1 MFKKILNYLINSK
14 GMSELYVWR
23 MCEKYEKSIFSII
36 SLILS
41 IVLVPVVGI
50 IVYCYIPDIE
60 IVGKFL
66 IAFYILILFYF
77 FLSYIVDYSALY
89 VWEKYYDEKG
99 NLKTHY
105 VRKSN
110 PTQFDYIKAYTKGII
125 VGALIYI
132 IPLLPLLLY
141 LYLHGREEAFPFPTF
156 YLIPLVIYYGV
167 IFKLRKEIPPYT
179 EWFLQYA
186 HNNFD
191 ELLSLDCYWG
201 LSDVDIKIQKE
212 NLKRYSS
219 FQNISI
225 ITRLVAPFWGLICI
239 VFSLSF
245 VPLITNET
253 SSEVNNEVEYVE
265 DMSNAFPS
273 ESVNVS
279 DVQDPVVETN
289 ETTIIGDEEVIAE
302 QSVESEDVQ
311 EMAETESYGDV
322 GDTELLEDE
331 IDIIEVVPEVEVAPE
346 DNTVYSSSDL
356 DERAVFSC
364 GDGSIVA
371 LNSYVEAKIAAN
383 EKIMSLCRSKSRSRI
398 QMQFVLYKDRSI
410 EILDLV
416 SELSSIEDDLKEIIE
431 SAGVESVAL
440 KDGKDVNSKCWL
452 ILDIDI

>member
-1 MFKKILNYLINSK
+1 MFKKIFNYLINSK
-14 GMSELYVWR
+14 GMSELYVWS
-23 MCEKYEKSIFSII
+23 MCEKYEKRIFSII
-36 SLILS
+36 SLVLS
-41 IVLVPVVGI
+41 IVLALIVGI

-99 NLKTHY
+99 DLKTHY

-110 PTQFDYIKAYTKGII
+110 PTQGDYLKAYIKGKI

-132 IPLLPLLLY
+132 IPLLPIILY
-141 LYLHGREEAFPFPTF
+141 VYLNSLGTEEFPFPAF
-156 YLIPLVIYYGV
+156 YLISLVLYYGV

-201 LSDVDIKIQKE
+201 LSDADIKIQKE
-212 NLKRYSS
+212 NIKRYSS

-225 ITRLVAPFWGLICI
+225 LTRLMAPFFGLICI
-239 VFSLSF
+239 VFSLLF
-245 VPLITNET
+245 VPLMNET
-253 SSEVNNEVEYVE
+253 SSEVNNEVELVE
-265 DMSNAFPS
+265 DTDKDFPS
-273 ESVNVS
+273 ESVNIS
-279 DVQDPVVETN
+279 DVQDPIVETN
-289 ETTIIGDEEVIAE
+289 ETTIIVDEEVVA
-302 QSVESEDVQ
+302 SVESEDVQ
-311 EMAETESYGDV
+311 EIVETESYGDV
-322 GDTELLEDE
+322 GDTELVEDE
-331 IDIIEVVPEVEVAPE
+331 IDIIEIIPE
-346 DNTVYSSSDL
+346 DNTIYSNSDL

-364 GDGSIVA
+364 GNGSIVA
-371 LNSYVEAKIAAN
+371 LNSYVEAKIAEN
-383 EKIMSLCRSKSRSRI
+383 EKIMNLCRSKSRNRI

-416 SELSSIEDDLKEIIE
+416 SELSSIEDDLKEIIK

-440 KDGKDVNSKCWL
+440 KDGKDVNSKCSL
-452 ILDIDI
+452 ILDIDIY

>member
-1 MFKKILNYLINSK
+1 MFKNILNYLINSK

-23 MCEKYEKSIFSII
+23 MCEKYEKTIFSII
-36 SLILS
+36 SLVLS
-41 IVLVPVVGI
+41 IVLALVVGI
-50 IVYCYIPDIE
+50 MVYCYIPDIE
-60 IVGKFL
+60 MVGKFL

-110 PTQFDYIKAYTKGII
+110 PTQGDYIKAYIKGII

-141 LYLHGREEAFPFPTF
+141 VYLLGTEEPLPFPKF
-156 YLIPLVIYYGV
+156 YLISLVIYYVV
-167 IFKLRKEIPPYT
+167 IIKLRKEIPPYT

-186 HNNFD
+186 HNNFE

-225 ITRLVAPFWGLICI
+225 LTRLVAPFWGLICI
-239 VFSLSF
+239 VYSLSF
-245 VPLITNET
+245 VPLMNKT
-253 SSEVNNEVEYVE
+253 SSEVNSEVEYVE
-265 DMSNAFPS
+265 DMSNVSPS
-273 ESVNVS
+273 ESVNIS
-279 DVQDPVVETN
+279 DVQNPVVETN
-289 ETTIIGDEEVIAE
+289 ENTIIVDEEVIAE

-311 EMAETESYGDV
+311 EMTETESYGDV

-331 IDIIEVVPEVEVAPE
+331 IDIIEIIPE
-346 DNTVYSSSDL
+346 DNTVYSNSDL

-364 GDGSIVA
+364 GNGSIVA

-383 EKIMSLCRSKSRSRI
+383 EKIMSLCRSKSRNRI
-398 QMQFVLYKDRSI
+398 QIQFVLYKDRSI

-416 SELSSIEDDLKEIIE
+416 SELSSIENDLKEIIE

-440 KDGKDVNSKCWL
+440 KDGKDVNSKCSL
-452 ILDIDI
+452 ILDIDIY